1 MAKAA
6 TAELQS
12 QMLSALQALAP
23 ATDAVPVTPSDTVDL
38 EQEASAIACGGN
50 AGTVKL
56 RTAAGKDRTI
66 SIATGQTIAVRFKR
80 VFLTG
85 TSATGL
91 SALLSAVALAAA
103 PTPTPSPQPTPQPSL
118 SLSSAVTKAEG
129 NSGTTAFT
137 WTLTLNRD
145 GSTAAYPFAWAVTG
159 NGSNPASAADF
170 GGALPSGSGTFAA
183 GETSKTI
190 TVLVTGDTAVEPD
203 ETFLLTVTASG
214 LNTVTSTGT
223 ISNDDASTVSPVV
236 PPNWDYIAFGD
247 SRVENGLGAGLGSS
261 GYKASQSMLSWASLV
276 PQASNNRLRLGR
288 YPNFGISA
296 SNTFNGSL
304 IPRRPATYTSSNTSA
319 AATQSTPPTWYR
331 GSDSTNKGIDYAAA
345 HPAGIVMIMHGG
357 ADNDLD
363 SGARTRFQS
372 YITYLRAN
380 APQKLIVILNEP
392 PFGVNQA
399 GAVVGG
405 SSQSVMDFAAWQKT
419 FDYASG
425 HANATPNVIVVDTN
439 ALIADPASGPTTYL
453 NKQGFYRDDRHFTA
467 WGSQQV
473 ARAIHQRLNAAFG
486 STYSGLPSRVPLP
499 VSNGAT
505 IATDTIG
512 VHPGFVHTNPLL
524 TPGGAGS
531 VIAAGFASPPPASS
545 VPQGWTLSGSSAVMG
560 ADITVTVDKTG
571 TDPDGYP
578 MTTITLAGTM
588 RSAKFT
594 GSISGTTLTIES
606 MDTSQGAGS
615 IVIGATL
622 YAGTSSY
629 FIQALLSGT
638 ANTAGATYQV
648 SSGAAKPSGTSM
660 VAVTGYNVSLYQSS
674 IAGSGSEI
682 ALTDKLRPVGRVVP
696 LAGSKLFSGAE
707 LVGYVRNGGTPDA
720 KAQQSGLN
728 NIPQGGNTNDL
739 LGYLLSAYGYDAG
752 GATAPLNGQMIDLAD
767 PNMDPANGGPGFITA
782 PGSVIQVNVS
792 LANASGF
799 DQPALAVVQ
808 VSRCGLA
815 RVSN

>member
-1 MAKAA
+1 MGVSLIAL
-6 TAELQS
+6 TAGMPRQS
-12 QMLSALQALAP
+12 
-23 ATDAVPVTPSDTVDL
+23 
-38 EQEASAIACGGN
+38 GG
-50 AGTVKL
+50 
-56 RTAAGKDRTI
+56 
-66 SIATGQTIAVRFKR
+66 SQ
-80 VFLTG
+80 
-85 TSATGL
+85 
-91 SALLSAVALAAA
+91 
-103 PTPTPSPQPTPQPSL
+103 TPTPSPSPTPTPTL
-118 SLSSAVTKAEG
+118 SLSPT
-129 NSGTTAFT
+129 SGSIPANAAPGYQLFT
-137 WTLTLNRD
+137 I
-145 GSTAAYPFAWAVTG
+145 TG
-159 NGSNPASAADF
+159 V
-170 GGALPSGSGTFAA
+170 PSGVTPTITPNDGRFVVGGSASTGWVGMLGNAAISAGSASLEVAASGANSATFAL
-183 GETSKTI
+183 TI
-190 TVLVTGDTAVEPD
+190 NSASSASLTAP
-203 ETFLLTVTASG
+203 
-214 LNTVTSTGT
+214 N
-223 ISNDDASTVSPVV
+223 
-236 PPNWDYIAFGD
+236 NWDYIGFGD

-261 GYKASQSMLSWASLV
+261 GYKATQSMLSWASLV
-276 PQASNNRLRLGR
+276 PQESNNRLRLGR

-296 SNTFNGSL
+296 SNTFNGSM
-304 IPRRPATYTSSNTSA
+304 IPRRPATYTSASPSA
-319 AATQSTPPTWYR
+319 AATQSSPPTWYR

-363 SGARTRFQS
+363 TGARTRFQS

-405 SSQSVMDFAAWQKT
+405 SSKSVMDFAAWQKT

-473 ARAIHQRLNAAFG
+473 ARAVHQRFSSAFG
-486 STYSGLPSRVPLP
+486 SAYTGLPSRVSLP

-505 IATDTIG
+505 IAADTIG
-512 VHPGFVHTNPLL
+512 VHSGFVHTNPLL
-524 TPGGAGS
+524 TPGSNGS
-531 VIAAGFASPPPASS
+531 VIAAGFAAPPPASS
-545 VPQGWTLSGSSAVMG
+545 IPQGWTLSGSNAVLG
-560 ADITVTVDKTG
+560 ADITVSVDKTG

-615 IVIGATL
+615 IAIGATL
-622 YAGTSSY
+622 YAGSNSY

-648 SSGAAKPSGTSM
+648 SSGTAKPSGTQM
-660 VAVTGYNVSLYQSS
+660 VTTTGYSVSLYQNT
-674 IAGSGSEI
+674 IAGSGSELS
-682 ALTDKLRPVGRVVP
+682 LTDKLRPVGRVVP
-696 LAGSKLFSGAE
+696 LAGSKLFAGAE
-707 LVGYVRNGGTPDA
+707 LTGYVRTGATPDA
-720 KAQQSGLN
+720 KSQQSALY
-728 NIPQGGNTNDL
+728 NIPQGGNTGDL

-752 GATAPLNGQMIDLAD
+752 GATAPLVGQMIDLAD
-767 PNMDPANGGPGFITA
+767 PNMDTANGGPGFITT
-782 PGSVIQVNVS
+782 PGSVIQVSVS
-792 LANASGF
+792 VTNSSGF

-808 VSRCGLA
+808 LSRVGLA
-815 RVSN
+815 RVTS